1 MAGEAFARPGR
12 SAAELKCRK
21 HIENGSI
28 LLTISTEDAPGE
40 GLQPPGQ
47 IRFACDAMCGGL
59 ARWLR
64 AVGYDATWSPDI
76 DDGRLVQEAREQGR
90 FLLSSDNGIFERRP
104 ITSGQVPAL
113 LIPRGL
119 RRLQQLEYVV
129 QHLKLPVRPPRC
141 MACGG
146 ALLPAG
152 REEVA
157 AEVPARSLIWA
168 RHFYRCSQCD
178 KVYWEGSHWRRIS
191 KVREAAAG
199 LAADATG

>member
-1 MAGEAFARPGR
+1 MTIPIGDTPGET
-12 SAAELKCRK
+12 SQ
-21 HIENGSI
+21 
-28 LLTISTEDAPGE
+28 APGD
-40 GLQPPGQ
+40 

-76 DDGRLVQEAREQGR
+76 DDGQLVQEADVQGR
-90 FLLSSDNGIFERRP
+90 FLLSSDKGIFERRL

-129 QHLKLPVRPPRC
+129 QQLQLRVRPPRC

-146 ALLPAG
+146 ALLPAA

-157 AEVPARSLIWA
+157 AEVPARSLVWA
-168 RHFYRCSQCD
+168 GHFYRCGQCA
-178 KVYWEGSHWRRIS
+178 KVFWEGSHWRRIS

-199 LAADATG
+199 LVADSPG